1 MTKLYDTLTWSQ
13 FINLYIQLINS
24 SIHNSILLR
33 FSLEMNEFGWIN
45 YIKKFAEKAIER
57 NENPQQCLD
66 LLFNSIYST
75 ENEEMYFD
83 ECLFD
88 VLIEAGAK
96 FPVDKLFNRKYTN
109 TKYTAKIYEYNIPNN
124 EYIIIERNYTL
135 YDEVDMYPFRGLL
148 IDYLIKRNLINPKK
162 YAKWENIVAK
172 KMDCE
177 ERYDN
182 ITEDRRLS
190 ILKYH
195 SKYLKLINRIY
206 IRI

>member
-88 VLIEAGAK
+88 IFLNAGAK
-96 FPVDKLFNRKYTN
+96 FPTDKLFERHFTKSSYKVIIPGVGVIDRK
-109 TKYTAKIYEYNIPNN
+109 
-124 EYIIIERNYTL
+124 YTL
-135 YDEVDMYPFRGLL
+135 YDEVSMYPFRGLL
-148 IDYLIKRNLINPKK
+148 IDYLSSRNLIDAKK
-162 YAKWENIVAK
+162 YAKWENIKAK
-172 KMDCE
+172 NIKINE
-177 ERYDN
+177 SYNE
-182 ITEDRRLS
+182 ITEKRRFE
-190 ILKYH
+190 ILKYC
-195 SKYLKLINRIY
+195 SKYLQNINKIY
-206 IRI
+206 ISI